1 MQRRNISTILM
12 HGMRNETS
20 LDAGICVLGL
30 EKSLDLT
37 GVDVDAIELE
47 RDEELPPESST
58 CLVVGWGTSQKYNAR
73 VSRLF

>member
-1 MQRRNISTILM
+1 M

-47 RDEELPPESST
+47 RDEERPPESST